1 MSWLLDGNVLVAL
14 AIDSHVHH
22 ERAWRW
28 FEGVGESFATCA
40 TTEGTLLRVHMKMAA
55 AGDAVSAWAALTAF
69 YVMPDHEFWPEAPS
83 YREVDAGR
91 ISGAAQVTD
100 AWLAELARRK
110 GAKLAT
116 MDEALAKLH
125 ADVVFLLPG

>member
-40 TTEGTLLRVHMKMAA
+40 TTEGTLLRVHMRMAA
-55 AGDAVSAWAALTAF
+55 AGDAESAWAALAAF
-69 YVMPDHEFWPEAPS
+69 YAMPDHKFWAEAPS
-83 YREVDAGR
+83 YREVDAGWV
-91 ISGAAQVTD
+91 SGSAQVTD

-110 GAKLAT
+110 DARLAT

>member
-1 MSWLLDGNVLVAL
+1 MRWLLDGNVLVAL

-55 AGDAVSAWAALTAF
+55 AGDAGSAWAALRAF
-69 YVMPDHEFWPEAPS
+69 YAMPDHEFWPEAPS
-83 YREVDAGR
+83 YREVDA
-91 ISGAAQVTD
+91 AQVTD

-110 GAKLAT
+110 GARLAT

-125 ADVVFLLPG
+125 ADMTFLLPG